1 MLDKPPK
8 TSIFGYL
15 RVKADQLSHNE
26 GYGRVIDLSE
36 GQGYIPYMESHVL
49 LRVKI
54 GHLTTLA
61 PDTVSFIL
69 ISTLHE
75 ATTNLYQSYS
85 GPILFLN
92 LIKNVNGNSAGNQE
106 TPVSSVGAGKE
117 ILLDC

>member
-26 GYGRVIDLSE
+26 GYGRVLDLSE
-36 GQGYIPYMESHVL
+36 GQGHIPYMESHVL
-49 LRVKI
+49 LRVKV

-75 ATTNLYQSYS
+75 ATTNLYQPYS
-85 GPILFLN
+85 GLFYF
-92 LIKNVNGNSAGNQE
+92 
-106 TPVSSVGAGKE
+106 
-117 ILLDC
+117 